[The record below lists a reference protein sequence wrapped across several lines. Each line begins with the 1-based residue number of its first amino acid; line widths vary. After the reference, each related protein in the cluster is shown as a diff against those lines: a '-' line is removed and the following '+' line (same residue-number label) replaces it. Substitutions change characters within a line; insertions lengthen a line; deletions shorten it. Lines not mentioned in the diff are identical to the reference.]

1 MNEQMEETD
10 GNDFS
15 LSVEE
20 YGEWMDLLNL
30 VEGSTATDY
39 IAAATAAGDSVMT
52 RMWSHVKDDDGE
64 IDEQM
69 DRETG
74 AQKSAKNLTWSYAN
88 VLNALHVRKSLLPY

>member
-1 MNEQMEETD
+1 MKEQMEAENN

-15 LSVEE
+15 LAVEE

-52 RMWSHVKDDDGE
+52 RLYSHVKNDDGE
-64 IDEQM
+64 IDEQI

-88 VLNALHVRKSLLPY
+88 ILNALHVRKGL

>member
-1 MNEQMEETD
+1 MKEQMEETD
-10 GNDFS
+10 GKDFS

-52 RMWSHVKDDDGE
+52 RMWTHVKDDDGE

-74 AQKSAKNLTWSYAN
+74 AQKSAKNLAN

>member
-1 MNEQMEETD
+1 MKEQMEETD

-52 RMWSHVKDDDGE
+52 RMWTHVKDDDGE
-64 IDEQM
+64 IDE
-69 DRETG
+69 
-74 AQKSAKNLTWSYAN
+74 
-88 VLNALHVRKSLLPY
+88 

>member
-1 MNEQMEETD
+1 MKEMMEENN
-10 GNDFS
+10 GNDFT
-15 LSVEE
+15 LATEE
-20 YGEWMDLLNL
+20 YSEWMNLLNL

-52 RMWSHVKDDDGE
+52 RMWTHVQGDDGE

-88 VLNALHVRKSLLPY
+88 ILNALHVRKGL